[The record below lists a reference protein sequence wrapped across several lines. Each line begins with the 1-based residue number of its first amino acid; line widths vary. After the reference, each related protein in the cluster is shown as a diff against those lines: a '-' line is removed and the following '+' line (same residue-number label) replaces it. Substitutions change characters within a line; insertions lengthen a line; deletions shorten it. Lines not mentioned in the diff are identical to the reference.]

1 MAPRKVLMLHG
12 YAQSGTILQK
22 RMGAIRKAIKG
33 VELVFVD
40 APHVLSPADM
50 AATFNTPED
59 LGAAEAGETDPALQ
73 PRAWWKTDAQKKQT
87 FGVEQSFE
95 LLRDIL
101 SKDHYDGVFGFSQ
114 GASMA
119 AWLAA
124 LLERPETFPP
134 FLIDGKPP
142 HPPFSFCVAVAG
154 FKPTSPLSESIIGES
169 YSTHTLHVLGR
180 NDVIVVEERA
190 KTLLDVSSNKRVE
203 YHDGGHFVP
212 SKANWRAF
220 FRDYLLNPGNDVPS
234 PSLGAGSQPPSG
246 AATPLT
252 ANTETS

>member
-1 MAPRKVLMLHG
+1 MLHG
-12 YAQSGTILQK
+12 YAQSAAILSK
-22 RMGAIRKAIKG
+22 RMGAIRKACKG

-40 APHVLSPADM
+40 APHVLSPADL
-50 AATFNTPED
+50 ARAFNTPEE
-59 LGAAEAGETDPALQ
+59 LGAPEATETDPALT
-73 PRAWWKTDAQKKQT
+73 PRAWWKSDAQRTQT
-87 FGVEQSFE
+87 IGAEASFE
-95 LLRDIL
+95 LLRDVL

-142 HPPFSFCVAVAG
+142 HPPLSFCVAVAG
-154 FKPTSPLSESIIGES
+154 FKPVGLFSSSIFQDS
-169 YSTHTLHVLGR
+169 YSTHTLHVLGH
-180 NDVIVVEERA
+180 NDIVVVEERA
-190 KTLLDVSSNKRVE
+190 RTLLSVSNNKRVE

-220 FRDYLLNPGNDVPS
+220 FRDYLLNPGDDVPS
-234 PSLGAGSQPPSG
+234 PSLITASQPPSG
-246 AATPLT
+246 AVTPMT
-252 ANTETS
+252 PNT